1 MSILDLFT
9 RRNKADKLIE
19 NASINLL
26 EVPQTRPDKN
36 PFFVEFDSSV
46 ITDAVKDNIRKHVEQ
61 IKEIKSEHV
70 DKIYEAALQAEM
82 VGGNMF
88 LLSNTIQ
95 DTCGINKQKAGQ
107 ICRYLHSNAN
117 AAIMRVR
124 QEEIGCTE
132 AVWLYSA
139 PCAVDAREP
148 TSKEKRMNAAHKNAN
163 GKRYKI
169 EKGMF
174 LNGKWTWPGCEEGCK
189 CVSRTI
195 VPLFDKV

>member
-1 MSILDLFT
+1 MGLLDLFT
-9 RRNKADKLIE
+9 RRKKTDKLIE

-26 EVPQTRPDKN
+26 EIPQSRPDIN
-36 PFFVEFDSSV
+36 PFLIEFDSSV

-124 QEEIGCTE
+124 QQKIGSTE
-132 AVWLYSA
+132 AIWLYSA
-139 PCAVDAREP
+139 PCAVDARECL
-148 TSKEKRMNAAHKNAN
+148 RRRKNA
-163 GKRYKI
+163 
-169 EKGMF
+169 
-174 LNGKWTWPGCEEGCK
+174 
-189 CVSRTI
+189 
-195 VPLFDKV
+195 